1 MQSDFLESAYMQKVN
16 RMSDLESCDKMG
28 RVVQTEHLSL
38 LKSVGIDYLAM
49 VQT

>member
-1 MQSDFLESAYMQKVN
+1 MQKVKGMN
-16 RMSDLESCDKMG
+16 DLESCDKIG

-38 LKSVGIDYLAM
+38 LKSVSNDYLAM